1 MPRIE
6 MEHIAYELNVP
17 PQGADGDKM
26 FFVQIDPEKC
36 IACGTCA
43 QICPDEVFR
52 LERERGEIP
61 VVMYPD
67 ECWHCN
73 ACALDCPKH
82 AIELRFPLHYMILK
96 TDAATLNRKAG
107 A

>member
-1 MPRIE
+1 MFGAFRQAARRPGRCKLRGTDLSSVRDVFFTRRFGVKRRSMERGGAVSPRAVSQPEKQEKTAMPP
-6 MEHIAYELNVP
+6 V
-17 PQGADGDKM
+17 
-26 FFVQIDPEKC
+26 IDPEKC

-67 ECWHCN
+67 EC
-73 ACALDCPKH
+73 
-82 AIELRFPLHYMILK
+82 
-96 TDAATLNRKAG
+96 
-107 A
+107 

>member
-1 MPRIE
+1 MPPLIDQSRCIGCGVY
-6 MEHIAYELNVP
+6 ME
-17 PQGADGDKM
+17 
-26 FFVQIDPEKC
+26 
-36 IACGTCA
+36 
-43 QICPDEVFR
+43 ICPMQVFR
-52 LERERGEIP
+52 PNKETRRPEVTYG
-61 VVMYPD
+61 D

>member
-1 MPRIE
+1 MKRGGAVSPCTVSQPEKQEKTAMPP
-6 MEHIAYELNVP
+6 V
-17 PQGADGDKM
+17 
-26 FFVQIDPEKC
+26 IDPEKC

-52 LERERGEIP
+52 LERE
-61 VVMYPD
+61 MYPD

-73 ACALDCPKH
+73 ACALDCPKQ
-82 AIELRFPLHYMILK
+82 AIALRFPLHYMILK
-96 TDAATLNRKAG
+96 TDAATLNKKAG

>member
-1 MPRIE
+1 MPP
-6 MEHIAYELNVP
+6 V
-17 PQGADGDKM
+17 
-26 FFVQIDPEKC
+26 IDPEKC

-67 ECWHCN
+67 ECWHWT
-73 ACALDCPKH
+73 APSM
-82 AIELRFPLHYMILK
+82 P
-96 TDAATLNRKAG
+96 
-107 A
+107 

>member
-1 MPRIE
+1 MERGGAVSPRAVSQPEKQEKTAMP
-6 MEHIAYELNVP
+6 LV
-17 PQGADGDKM
+17 
-26 FFVQIDPEKC
+26 IDPEKC

-52 LERERGEIP
+52 LEGERGEIP